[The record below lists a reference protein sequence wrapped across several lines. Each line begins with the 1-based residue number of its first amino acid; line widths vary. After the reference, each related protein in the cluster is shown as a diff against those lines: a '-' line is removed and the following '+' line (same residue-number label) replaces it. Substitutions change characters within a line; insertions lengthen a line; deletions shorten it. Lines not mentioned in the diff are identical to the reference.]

1 MIELNMNK
9 QLKDKKIKI
18 RKKGNS
24 YEARKTID
32 LSKIYGFDVTKRI
45 SKTALTEEE
54 AIALL
59 KVKEQEE
66 LINAAEDVKAKKYRN
81 KIEYE
86 TLENEVKDV
95 GTDFTLKTFTN
106 KMLQEK
112 KLQSEINLYSRR
124 RKISPET
131 VKSYLGTANRQV
143 IPVWGDLDIRKI
155 TTEQLQKHFDTL
167 DYSEKYLKD
176 IKLILGLTFQ
186 TAINLGVIQDN
197 PATKIYVGNR
207 KYDRGVEIE
216 HLDKDRQ
223 DVWLDLFE
231 QDGRQWAY
239 LLEAILLSRT
249 DVQKNAVPICGKIL
263 IWKEI
268 LYILEKHLKKLQFMI
283 II

>member
-1 MIELNMNK
+1 
-9 QLKDKKIKI
+9 
-18 RKKGNS
+18 
-24 YEARKTID
+24 
-32 LSKIYGFDVTKRI
+32 
-45 SKTALTEEE
+45 
-54 AIALL
+54 
-59 KVKEQEE
+59 
-66 LINAAEDVKAKKYRN
+66 
-81 KIEYE
+81 
-86 TLENEVKDV
+86 
-95 GTDFTLKTFTN
+95 
-106 KMLQEK
+106 MLQEK
-112 KLQSEINLYSRR
+112 KIQSEINLYSRR

-131 VKSYLGTANRQV
+131 VTSYLGTANRQV
-143 IPVWGDLDIRKI
+143 IPVWGDLDIRTI
-155 TTEQLQKHFDTL
+155 TIEKLQQHFDKL
-167 DYSEKYLKD
+167 DYSEKYLKN

-223 DVWLDLFE
+223 DVLLDLFE

-249 DVQKNAVPICGKIL
+249 DAQKNAVPICGKIL